1 MAKLDKWEA
10 QHRKALNDL
19 GNKVAVLYDELIREA
34 VAIGLTVRTLGE
46 RPFRFSDYPHT
57 KARADKLLDDYQ
69 KGIEIL
75 IVNGIE
81 ASWALSNKKN
91 DELCRRVLGKR
102 VSGLKQMARY
112 FNNNDMARNAFIR
125 RKDAD
130 GLNLSERVWKC
141 REQFRDEIEMGLD
154 LLIRDGLPAGA
165 MNRELN
171 NYLREPGRL
180 FRRVRDEHGQLQ
192 LSKRAAAYHPGQGVY
207 RSSVRNIERLTR
219 SETNMAYR
227 EADYERWQQL
237 DFVVGIEIHL
247 SHSHP
252 YPDICDDLKGKYP
265 KDFKFTG
272 WHPHCLC
279 YATVILKTAE
289 ELAEDTRRILSGG
302 RALRTSVNRV
312 SRAPLQFGR
321 WNRRNESR
329 TLSARQRPYFIR
341 DNMKYVPA
349 SVKKNCK

>member
-10 QHRKALNDL
+10 QHRKDLNDL
-19 GNKVAVLYDELIREA
+19 NKKVAVLYDELVREA
-34 VAIGLTVRTLGE
+34 VAIGMTVPLLGE
-46 RPFRFSDYPHT
+46 RPFRFSNYPHT
-57 KARADKLLDDYQ
+57 KARADKLLDNYQ
-69 KGIEIL
+69 ENIKKL

-81 ASWALSNKKN
+81 AQWSLSNRKN

-102 VSGLKQMARY
+102 VSGFKQMERY
-112 FNNNDMARNAFIR
+112 FNNNDTARDAFIR
-125 RKDAD
+125 RKDAE
-130 GLNLSERVWKC
+130 GLNLSERVWRY
-141 REQFRDEIEMGLD
+141 REQFREEIEMGLD
-154 LLIRDGLPAGA
+154 VLIRDGLPAGE

-180 FRRVRDEHGQLQ
+180 FRRVRDQHGQLQ
-192 LSKRAAAYHPGQGVY
+192 LSKHAASYHPGQGVY

-219 SETNMAYR
+219 TETNMAYR

-252 YPDICDDLKGKYP
+252 YPDICDELKGKYP

-272 WHPHCLC
+272 WHPQCMC

-289 ELAEDTRRILSGG
+289 ELSEDTHRILSGG
-302 RALRTSVNRV
+302 RAMRTSANRV
-312 SRAPLQFGR
+312 IHTPPQFSQ
-321 WNRRNESR
+321 WNRENESR
-329 TLSARQRPYFIR
+329 TLSARQQPYFIR
-341 DNMKYVPA
+341 DNMKYIPA
-349 SVKKNCK
+349 SVRKKI